1 MLHILDL
8 INTHQYDYSDVRPYV
23 FSPDDGIATP
33 VPETDEVLASPFEI
47 FSIEVDGSNLTVDN
61 GKENVN
67 INCIYCHELSF
78 DKYFFIVKSTA
89 KGQTFIYRVYSDKVE
104 AYSGNKLIGEQS
116 TSSMYDHMK
125 TIVSAFLVRLHAGK
139 LGVYNTSGKA
149 KFKTQSGRKST
160 FKANDIIYVRKKDQV
175 EGVSTKTDNKRAV
188 NWQSTWEVTSHWR
201 RIKDDSLGKD
211 RRGER
216 VVKGA
221 TWIKSYS
228 KGMGELKIKV
238 RRVGLGGAL

>member
-1 MLHILDL
+1 MLHILEL
-8 INTHQYDYSDVRPYV
+8 IKVHQYDYSNVRPYV
-23 FSPDDGIATP
+23 FSPDDSEATP
-33 VPETDEVLASPFEI
+33 VPETDDVLASPFEV

-89 KGQTFIYRVYSDKVE
+89 KGQTFIYRVYTDKVE
-104 AYSGNKLIGEQS
+104 AYSGNELIGEQS
-116 TSSMYDHMK
+116 TSSMYDHIK
-125 TIVSAFLVRLHAGK
+125 SIVSAFLARLHAGK
-139 LGVYNTSGKA
+139 LGVYNTNGKA
-149 KFKTQSGRKST
+149 KFKTKSGKKSV
-160 FKANDIIYVRKKDQV
+160 FKASDIIYVRKRDQI
-175 EGVSTKTDNKRAV
+175 ESVSTKTDGKRV
-188 NWQSTWEVTSHWR
+188 VDWQNTWEVTSHWR

-228 KGMGELKIKV
+228 KGMGELKMKV
-238 RRVGLGGAL
+238 RRVSLGDAL